1 MSGMSQRRLHIIN
14 ASGSLLIPATA
25 LIVAPILARS
35 LGPLDRGLFSNDQA
49 LMLIASSLFG
59 LGISDSSAVKWAQ
72 WSPRSRSRLCV
83 FNALSGCVIAIL
95 LASLLFIVRDPSPW
109 ELALVCVGGLALAVA
124 VHARGIALN
133 GKQLAAVGF
142 EKWITSLGRL
152 VLTVLLAAFGLLSV
166 ETGLATIILPQCV
179 GAVFLAFK
187 TSGKVGDESRERIN
201 RRSLAWMIG
210 GGVAGV
216 LLVHADQA
224 VLVAFIGPTELG
236 YYSIAVTIA
245 EVYTAAARPF
255 RDSALMADS
264 TSGLKRTIVVCILSL
279 SGLSLAAAGVMWFAV
294 PLIFG
299 HDYSPAVVA
308 CYVMVIGGVAK
319 GTGFLLN
326 GVLSRTGHVLYRFG
340 ITWLAV
346 VVNLGAI
353 PVFAQFGATGAAIA
367 ATLGYMTLMI
377 GGLPMAFRG
386 AKQSLPS

>member
-1 MSGMSQRRLHIIN
+1 MSGMSKRRLHLIN

-35 LGPLDRGLFSNDQA
+35 LGPLERGLFSNDQA
-49 LMLIASSLFG
+49 LILIASSLFG
-59 LGISDSSAVKWAQ
+59 LGISDSSAVKWSQ
-72 WSPRSRSRLCV
+72 WSPRSRSRLCL
-83 FNALSGCVIAIL
+83 FNVLAGGVIATL
-95 LASLLFIVRDPSPW
+95 LSSLLFITRDPSPW
-109 ELALVCVGGLALAVA
+109 ELVLVWIGGVALAVA

-142 EKWITSLGRL
+142 EKWITSIGRL
-152 VLTVLLAAFGLLSV
+152 VLTILLASFGLLSV

-179 GAVFLAFK
+179 GAIFLAFK
-187 TSGKVGDESRERIN
+187 TSGRAGGQSRERIN

-224 VLVAFIGPTELG
+224 ILVSFIGPTELG

-255 RDSALMADS
+255 RDSALMAIS
-264 TSGLKRTIVVCILSL
+264 TGGLKKTIVYCIVSL

-299 HDYSPAVVA
+299 HEYSPAVIA

-326 GVLSRTGHVLYRFG
+326 GVLSRTGQVLYRFC

-346 VVNLGAI
+346 IVNLSAI
-353 PVFAQFGATGAAIA
+353 PIFAGFGATGAAIA

-377 GGLPMAFRG
+377 GGLPMALRG